1 MRKLFFAG
9 LLIPV
14 LVLVG
19 CRAEAVAT
27 AEDIVIAV
35 AVDNEMPAMG
45 EMALLVT
52 VTDTDGNPIDDAT
65 VTVRGDMTHPGMN
78 PVLPES
84 VSESTDG
91 VYTVPFEFT
100 MGGDWIITVDVEL
113 PNGEIATATV
123 NIDGVEGTMPEDM
136 DGMDMSDDDMGDMDM
151 SDDEMGDMDMGMSAV
166 SGAYFVITNNRDAD
180 ITLVSA
186 TAENIGIIEIHE
198 TIVDDNDMA
207 SMQEIEEGLIVPAGE
222 TVELRPG
229 GLHLMLMQVEADLVQ
244 GETISITLTF
254 DDDTMITYDAPIAT
268 TAVEDV
274 EPVSLDDIEVT
285 AYWARPVVANPM
297 GDMDMDDE
305 DSEAEAT
312 EESE

>member
-45 EMALLVT
+45 ETALLVT

-65 VTVRGDMTHPGMN
+65 VTVRGDMTHAGMT

-136 DGMDMSDDDMGDMDM
+136 GDMDM
-151 SDDEMGDMDMGMSAV
+151 SDDEMGDMEMGMSAV
-166 SGAYFVITNNRDAD
+166 SGAYVTITNNRLED

-186 TAENIGIIEIHE
+186 TAENVGMIEIHE
-198 TIVDDNDMA
+198 TVVDDNDMA
-207 SMQEIEEGLIVPAGE
+207 SMQEIEGGLLVPAE
-222 TVELRPG
+222 STVEMRPG
-229 GLHLMLMQVEADLVQ
+229 GLHLMLMQLQSDLVE
-244 GETISITLTF
+244 GETVAITLTF
-254 DDDTMITYDAPIAT
+254 ADNTSIVVDAPIST
-268 TAVEDV
+268 VPVGDVSPVAVDG
-274 EPVSLDDIEVT
+274 IEVS
-285 AYWARPVVANPM
+285 AYWARPIVANPM
-297 GDMDMDDE
+297 GDMDHDGMDMSDDE
-305 DSEAEAT
+305 A
-312 EESE
+312 